1 MCLFLGGRLGA
12 VGTEA
17 TFASAYVT
25 TDTVGPSWVSMDLV
39 VHTRFGDQQRFRIQE
54 LAVQQPV
61 LCRFL
66 ASLGPRAVEQSR
78 ALCAVADPDAGKSAP
93 PVAQDQTGRANFIGT
108 RRIQVSPA
116 ANCSGTNCS
125 GATNCS
131 GNSNASLDVT
141 CGAAGMVPVENT
153 TSTRGSGE
161 SECCACPAGTTAR
174 YGDEALGFRFRS
186 EGITI
191 SAEDGSLQWDAAVPS
206 GLAFTMTRP
215 PDPAAS
221 TAQQGTYSGVA
232 NFSAPSRVVPAGVAA
247 GLHFESGPAAT
258 YDQVMYANRKLAVGA
273 QNTFF
278 AVVTPSTVLQFMS
291 TILGF
296 RSGGGKGCVAWCLTD
311 YGTCLQAG
319 PGQVNENATGCVSS
333 YHNHWSVC
341 YFGTRVIS
349 CFGTRVI
356 SSHPR

>member
-17 TFASAYVT
+17 TFASANVT
-25 TDTVGPSWVSMDLV
+25 TDTAAAGPSWVSMDLV

-93 PVAQDQTGRANFIGT
+93 PVAQDQTGRANINGT

-131 GNSNASLDVT
+131 GNSNASLDVA
-141 CGAAGMVPVENT
+141 CDAAGMVPVENT
-153 TSTRGSGE
+153 TSTPGSGE
-161 SECCACPAGTTAR
+161 SACCACPAGTTAR

-186 EGITI
+186 EGITT
-191 SAEDGSLQWDAAVPS
+191 SAEDGSLRWDAAAPS

-221 TAQQGTYSGVA
+221 VVQQGMYSGVA
-232 NFSAPSRVVPAGVAA
+232 NFSEPSRVVPTGAAA

-258 YDQVMYANRKLAVGA
+258 YDQVMYSNRKLAVGA
-273 QNTFF
+273 HNTFF
-278 AVVTPSTVLQFMS
+278 AVVTPSTVLPFMS
-291 TILGF
+291 NILSF
-296 RSGGGKGCVAWCLTD
+296 RPGGGKGNVAWALTNF
-311 YGTCLQAG
+311 GTCPQAK
-319 PGQVNENATGCVSS
+319 PGQANENATGCVSS
-333 YHNHWSVC
+333 YHNHHWSAC
-341 YFGTRVIS
+341 
-349 CFGTRVI
+349 CFDAASVI

>member
-17 TFASAYVT
+17 TFASANVT
-25 TDTVGPSWVSMDLV
+25 TDTAAAGPSWVSMDLV

-78 ALCAVADPDAGKSAP
+78 ALCAVAEPYAGKSAP
-93 PVAQDQTGRANFIGT
+93 PVAQDQPGRANIIG
-108 RRIQVSPA
+108 RRIQASPA

-153 TSTRGSGE
+153 TSTPGTGE

-186 EGITI
+186 EGITT
-191 SAEDGSLQWDAAVPS
+191 SAEDGSLRWDAAAPS

-221 TAQQGTYSGVA
+221 AAQQGLYSGVA
-232 NFSAPSRVVPAGVAA
+232 NFSEPSRVVPTGVAA

-258 YDQVMYANRKLAVGA
+258 YDQVMYSNRKLAVGA
-273 QNTFF
+273 HNTFF
-278 AVVTPSTVLQFMS
+278 AVVTPSTESPVFS
-291 TILGF
+291 TILAF
-296 RSGGGKGCVAWCLTD
+296 RPGGGKGTASLFLGN
-311 YGTCLQAG
+311 YGKCRQAR

-333 YHNHWSVC
+333 HRSL
-341 YFGTRVIS
+341 VIVL
-349 CFGTRVI
+349 FLF
-356 SSHPR
+356 

>member
-17 TFASAYVT
+17 TIASANVT
-25 TDTVGPSWVSMDLV
+25 TDTAGPSWVSMDLV

-78 ALCAVADPDAGKSAP
+78 ALCAVAEPDAGKSAP
-93 PVAQDQTGRANFIGT
+93 PVAQDQTGRANIIGT

-131 GNSNASLDVT
+131 GNSNASLDVA
-141 CGAAGMVPVENT
+141 CDAAGMVPVENT
-153 TSTRGSGE
+153 TSTPGSGE
-161 SECCACPAGTTAR
+161 SECCTCPAGTTAR

-186 EGITI
+186 EGITT
-191 SAEDGSLQWDAAVPS
+191 SAEDGSLRWDAAAPS

-221 TAQQGTYSGVA
+221 AAQQGLYSGVA
-232 NFSAPSRVVPAGVAA
+232 NFSEPSRVVPTGVAA

-258 YDQVMYANRKLAVGA
+258 YDQVMYSNRKLAVGA
-273 QNTFF
+273 HNTFF
-278 AVVTPSTVLQFMS
+278 AVVTPSTGVLPFMS
-291 TILGF
+291 NILSF
-296 RSGGGKGCVAWCLTD
+296 RPGGGKGTVAWCLTD
-311 YGTCLQAG
+311 YGTCPQAK
-319 PGQVNENATGCVSS
+319 PGQANENATGCVSS
-333 YHNHWSVC
+333 YHNHHWSAC
-341 YFGTRVIS
+341 
-349 CFGTRVI
+349 CFDTTSVI

>member
-1 MCLFLGGRLGA
+1 
-12 VGTEA
+12 
-17 TFASAYVT
+17 
-25 TDTVGPSWVSMDLV
+25 MDLV

-78 ALCAVADPDAGKSAP
+78 ALCAAPVAEPDEGKSAP
-93 PVAQDQTGRANFIGT
+93 PVAQDQTERAKIIGT

-116 ANCSGTNCS
+116 ANCSSTNCS

-131 GNSNASLDVT
+131 GNSNASLDVA
-141 CGAAGMVPVENT
+141 CDAAGMVPVENT
-153 TSTRGSGE
+153 TSTPGSGE
-161 SECCACPAGTTAR
+161 SECCTCPAGTTAR

-186 EGITI
+186 EGITT
-191 SAEDGSLQWDAAVPS
+191 SAEDGSLRWDATVPS

-221 TAQQGTYSGVA
+221 ATQQGLYSGVA
-232 NFSAPSRVVPAGVAA
+232 NFSEPSRVVPTGVAA
-247 GLHFESGPAAT
+247 GLHFECGPAAT
-258 YDQVMYANRKLAVGA
+258 YDQAMYSNRKLAVGA

-278 AVVTPSTVLQFMS
+278 AVVTPSTVLPFAS
-291 TILGF
+291 VILSF
-296 RSGGGKGCVAWCLTD
+296 RPGGGKGSVLWALNNG
-311 YGTCLQAG
+311 GTHG
-319 PGQVNENATGCVSS
+319 NATGAVSS
-333 YHNHWSVC
+333 YHSHWSAC
-341 YFGTRVIS
+341 
-349 CFGTRVI
+349 CFDTASVI